1 MSTKDLVELLQQK
14 TTEDAYDYM
23 QEGRP
28 NGWLQES
35 AGDEEQTNFAV
46 YCVIW
51 KFMPAARTTGVASF
65 PLNRE
70 RFKYRVMEAF
80 GMTKAAVDK
89 HICTKDFLKKLKKL
103 VAMLPEL
110 CTAAALYDDEGAWW
124 TVVSSNGNA
133 AGGGDQTDKVE
144 KQRDVDL
151 LEAELQRVKAELQ
164 RANARIQLL
173 HDDTTT
179 LGSAVA
185 SLELDNAS
193 LEEDNASL
201 EEDNTSLVGDVIDLQ
216 VQQADMRIALEV
228 SSRVELAV
236 ATTEFQ
242 EKISILQVAL
252 TKAKEQHQK
261 GREAVGEAVEKLT
274 KMQAFFALVEEL
286 QKNKKKGEREE
297 DSKYQRKLNN
307 LSTCCKELLQTQL
320 ELQRSK
326 SELGLENNFL
336 KNELD
341 EADCQ
346 IVQLQSQVMAEIQEV
361 GSGTQEVGSET
372 RSYSK

>member
-1 MSTKDLVELLQQK
+1 MWYGWHLPAIDNLVSTTLLLARAKTYRARFGLLSTSSERERKQRERKERHSSEREKEGMRRTTTTTRPLCLTSATTMSTKDLVELLQQK

-89 HICTKDFLKKLKKL
+89 HICTKDFLKKLA
-103 VAMLPEL
+103 AMLPEL
-110 CTAAALYDDEGAWW
+110 CTAAALYDNDDEGAWW

-144 KQRDVDL
+144 KQRDIDL

-185 SLELDNAS
+185 SLELQRRRRCMVDRG
-193 LEEDNASL
+193 
-201 EEDNTSLVGDVIDLQ
+201 V
-216 VQQADMRIALEV
+216 
-228 SSRVELAV
+228 VEW
-236 ATTEFQ
+236 
-242 EKISILQVAL
+242 KC
-252 TKAKEQHQK
+252 
-261 GREAVGEAVEKLT
+261 R
-274 KMQAFFALVEEL
+274 
-286 QKNKKKGEREE
+286 RRRRP
-297 DSKYQRKLNN
+297 D
-307 LSTCCKELLQTQL
+307 
-320 ELQRSK
+320 
-326 SELGLENNFL
+326 
-336 KNELD
+336 
-341 EADCQ
+341 
-346 IVQLQSQVMAEIQEV
+346 
-361 GSGTQEVGSET
+361 
-372 RSYSK
+372 